1 MPDPSPARSAAP
13 REAVEVT
20 CASCGVSTTVPF
32 TPTPG
37 RPVYCRACF
46 SKRSGP
52 GSPAGGGPSRGPPR
66 TEFRSEAPRGSTTR
80 RRMLSQGRKAHF
92 VYDVLEI
99 LGRENRMAGEVR
111 RTFVEMLFTRG
122 ARQST
127 DAAIEYIASKV
138 DDKTLTTAEGQQ
150 LSRLVDRYSFW
161 R

>member
-1 MPDPSPARSAAP
+1 
-13 REAVEVT
+13 
-20 CASCGVSTTVPF
+20 
-32 TPTPG
+32 
-37 RPVYCRACF
+37 
-46 SKRSGP
+46 
-52 GSPAGGGPSRGPPR
+52 
-66 TEFRSEAPRGSTTR
+66 
-80 RRMLSQGRKAHF
+80 MLSQGRKAHF